1 MQINYRIFDAW
12 QELDG
17 RPESKELICYE
28 TSRNKIIALDVHDIR
43 KLFVT
48 KSKIN
53 ILEAVAEL
61 LSELENALNTGIT
74 AGVIKV

>member
-1 MQINYRIFDAW
+1 MQINYTIFDAW

-17 RPESKELICYE
+17 RSESKDFICYE

-53 ILEAVAEL
+53 IFEAVAEL
-61 LSELENALNTGIT
+61 LAGLENALNTGIT
-74 AGVIKV
+74 AGAVEV